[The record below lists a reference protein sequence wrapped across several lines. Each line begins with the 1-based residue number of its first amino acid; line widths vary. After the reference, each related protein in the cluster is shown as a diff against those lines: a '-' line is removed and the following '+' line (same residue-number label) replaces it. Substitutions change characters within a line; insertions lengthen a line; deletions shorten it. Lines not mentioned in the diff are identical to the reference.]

1 MSMMIT
7 EDIKSITDL
16 KRHTG
21 SVMSQVQKTGRPV
34 VLTVN
39 GKAEAVL
46 MAAKKYESMNE
57 AFVLLKY
64 LIPAEE
70 DIREGR
76 YMEAEKFFRNF
87 KRGQKI

>member
-16 KRHTG
+16 KRNTG
-21 SVMSQVQKTGRPV
+21 SVMSHVHKTGRPV

-46 MAAKKYESMNE
+46 MAAKEYEFMNE
-57 AFVLLKY
+57 AFALLKC

-76 YMEAEKFFRNF
+76 FIEAKQFFRNF
-87 KRGQKI
+87 RRGQKI